1 MKLLKLLILTFIMLF
16 ALVFTVNASLYENED
31 DIVNNEITTNEGIED
46 RRSRLDDIPMTTTVS
61 PEEAD
66 PQAYYEGWQKIVTI
80 PFFTTDELI
89 TTLEKSMGST
99 GFEEYRMQNHIALY
113 EYESDEFITL
123 HWITAVM
130 DWQYYDSGEYVGKH
144 QTEWKLQQVSA
155 FSEVYYKDIYGQY
168 NTPFLYVEENSNLNH
183 GDRDNMSAINQI
195 AEYVRFPMRYRQ
207 RNMAFFGNIPENFD
221 RSKMVAVED
230 PPGYM
235 PASER
240 THWIAYEDIALV
252 FFDKFYDDVNDERY
266 QDALDSLIF
275 IDTDGRMIMPDGTV
289 RILGTKTN

>member
-31 DIVNNEITTNEGIED
+31 DMVNDEITTNEGIED

-61 PEEAD
+61 PEETD
-66 PQAYYEGWQKIVTI
+66 PQAYYEGWQKNVTI

-130 DWQYYDSGEYVGKH
+130 DLQYYRSGEYVGKH

-155 FSEVYYKDIYGQY
+155 FSEVYYRDTYGQF
-168 NTPFLYVEENSNLNH
+168 NVPSR
-183 GDRDNMSAINQI
+183 GDKYDNMSIVNI
-195 AEYVRFPMRYRQ
+195 YSDMMFPMRLKHSRLCVDA
-207 RNMAFFGNIPENFD
+207 RIPDNFD
-221 RSKMVAVED
+221 RSKMVVVED

-235 PASER
+235 PASE
-240 THWIAYEDIALV
+240 TMHWIAYEDIALV
-252 FFDKFYDDVNDERY
+252 LFDKFYDDVNDERY
-266 QDALDSLIF
+266 QKLLDSLIF
-275 IDTDGRMIMPDGTV
+275 IDTDDGRVIMPDGTA
-289 RILGTKTN
+289 RTLGTDQAEN

>member
-16 ALVFTVNASLYENED
+16 ALVFTANASLCENKD
-31 DIVNNEITTNEGIED
+31 DMVNDEITTNEGIED

-66 PQAYYEGWQKIVTI
+66 PQAYYEGWQKNVTI

-130 DWQYYDSGEYVGKH
+130 DLQYYNSGEYVGKH

-155 FSEVYYKDIYGQY
+155 FSEVYYRDTYGQF
-168 NTPFLYVEENSNLNH
+168 NVPSR
-183 GDRDNMSAINQI
+183 GDKYDNMSIVNI
-195 AEYVRFPMRYRQ
+195 YSDMMFPMRLKHSRLCVDA
-207 RNMAFFGNIPENFD
+207 RIPDNFD
-221 RSKMVAVED
+221 RSKMVVVED

-235 PASER
+235 PASE
-240 THWIAYEDIALV
+240 TMHWIAYEDIALV
-252 FFDKFYDDVNDERY
+252 LFDKFYDDVNDERY
-266 QDALDSLIF
+266 QKLLDSLIF
-275 IDTDGRMIMPDGTV
+275 IDTDDGRVIMPDGTA
-289 RILGTKTN
+289 RTLGTDQAEN

>member
-1 MKLLKLLILTFIMLF
+1 MKLLKLLILTFVMLF

-31 DIVNNEITTNEGIED
+31 DMVNDEITTNEGIED

-66 PQAYYEGWQKIVTI
+66 PQAYYEGWQKNVTI

-130 DWQYYDSGEYVGKH
+130 DLQYYNSGEYVGKH

-155 FSEVYYKDIYGQY
+155 FSEVYYRDTYGQF
-168 NTPFLYVEENSNLNH
+168 NVPSR
-183 GDRDNMSAINQI
+183 GDKYDNMSIVNI
-195 AEYVRFPMRYRQ
+195 YSDMMFPMRLKHSRLCVDA
-207 RNMAFFGNIPENFD
+207 RIPDNFD
-221 RSKMVAVED
+221 RSKMVVVED

-235 PASER
+235 PASE
-240 THWIAYEDIALV
+240 TMHWIAYEDIALV
-252 FFDKFYDDVNDERY
+252 LFDKFYDDVNDERY
-266 QDALDSLIF
+266 QKLLDSLIF
-275 IDTDGRMIMPDGTV
+275 IDTDDGRVIMPDGTA
-289 RILGTKTN
+289 RTLGTDQAEN

>member
-16 ALVFTVNASLYENED
+16 ALVFTANASLCENKD
-31 DIVNNEITTNEGIED
+31 DMVNDEITTNEGIED

-66 PQAYYEGWQKIVTI
+66 PQAYYEGWQKNVTI

-130 DWQYYDSGEYVGKH
+130 DLQYYRSGEYVGKH

-155 FSEVYYKDIYGQY
+155 FSEVYYRDTYGQF
-168 NTPFLYVEENSNLNH
+168 NVPSR
-183 GDRDNMSAINQI
+183 GDKYDNMSIVNI
-195 AEYVRFPMRYRQ
+195 YSDMMFPMRLKHSRLCVDA
-207 RNMAFFGNIPENFD
+207 RIPDNFD
-221 RSKMVAVED
+221 RSKMVVVED

-235 PASER
+235 PASE
-240 THWIAYEDIALV
+240 TMHWIAYEDIALV
-252 FFDKFYDDVNDERY
+252 LFDKFYDDVNDERY
-266 QDALDSLIF
+266 QKLLDSLIF
-275 IDTDGRMIMPDGTV
+275 IDTDDGRVIMPDGTA
-289 RILGTKTN
+289 RTLGTDQAEN